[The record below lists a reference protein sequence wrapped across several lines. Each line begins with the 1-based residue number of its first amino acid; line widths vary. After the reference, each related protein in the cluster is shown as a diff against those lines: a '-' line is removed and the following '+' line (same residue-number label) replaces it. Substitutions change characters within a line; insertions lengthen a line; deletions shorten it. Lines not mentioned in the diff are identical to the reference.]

1 VTQAKWVS
9 KRGGGRKRKI
19 NPKNI
24 SWPEQL
30 NFSSVDMKGFGVC
43 GRKT

>member
-1 VTQAKWVS
+1 VAQAKE
-9 KRGGGRKRKI
+9 KARGVGEERGNSTQKAYYVF
-19 NPKNI
+19 
-24 SWPEQL
+24 EQL